1 MQNTAIPSSPAE
13 TSSRFAGPSGS
24 TSSVVSKG
32 PQMAPAVPPA
42 AMKPNSRR
50 ACRLVKMSVMKLQ
63 KTDTTNRLKT
73 LVQMK
78 NARAT
83 QAWVM
88 PDLNSTKNSSRLTMK
103 NP

>member
-1 MQNTAIPSSPAE
+1 
-13 TSSRFAGPSGS
+13 
-24 TSSVVSKG
+24 
-32 PQMAPAVPPA
+32 
-42 AMKPNSRR
+42 MKPNSRR
-50 ACRLVKMSVMKLQ
+50 ACRLLKMSAMKLQ

-88 PDLNSTKNSSRLTMK
+88 PDLNTAKNSSRLTMK